1 MECEVKIEYKLSF
14 KIKRR
19 HVITK
24 AFILVVHLVLV
35 SDSWQPYMPL

>member
-14 KIKRR
+14 KIKR
-19 HVITK
+19 HHIITK
-24 AFILVVHLVLV
+24 AFRLVFYLVLV